1 MTELWLPVF
10 QVETVLPKY
19 IRVSKF
25 EDDDFLLTLNCQR
38 ELKEE
43 DELDARDL
51 LVSRELEYKAELWAL

>member
-25 EDDDFLLTLNCQR
+25 EGDFLLTLNCQR